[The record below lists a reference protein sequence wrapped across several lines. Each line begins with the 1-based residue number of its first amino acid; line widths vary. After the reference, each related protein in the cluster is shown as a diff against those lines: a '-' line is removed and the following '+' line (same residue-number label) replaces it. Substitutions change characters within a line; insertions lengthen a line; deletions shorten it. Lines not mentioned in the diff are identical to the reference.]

1 LLEIPNCATTIKISI
16 TKVGGREF
24 SKGWKLK
31 MVGGAS
37 GTTSKID
44 FIKVETIF
52 VCGQVAFFGPV
63 ELTLQGDVIKP
74 WNFL

>member
-1 LLEIPNCATTIKISI
+1 
-16 TKVGGREF
+16 
-24 SKGWKLK
+24 

-52 VCGQVAFFGPV
+52 VCGQVAIFGPV
-63 ELTLQGDVIKP
+63 ELTSQGDVIKP
-74 WNFL
+74 WHFL